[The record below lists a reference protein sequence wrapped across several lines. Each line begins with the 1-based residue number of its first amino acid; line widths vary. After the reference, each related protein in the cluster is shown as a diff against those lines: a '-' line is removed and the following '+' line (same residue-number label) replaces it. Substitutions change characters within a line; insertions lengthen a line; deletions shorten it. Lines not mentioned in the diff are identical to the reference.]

1 MKKLLS
7 TGILNLGLLLIC
19 SNAFSDLSG
28 YGEVKLNQFN
38 IGEFE
43 KYLSDK
49 IHNKKAG
56 HQRSG
61 TGLVFAITLDGS
73 DSGYYYCFKGN
84 NCDANSAL
92 TDTIRHCEKNAKKNS
107 GKKMKCRIFAKK
119 RVITWDGLNK
129 KVPKDVNVKD
139 FLDKLGLVSHE
150 TAPTNIDEEQLNQLK
165 SLLEQGIISQEE
177 YDDAIKAIQ

>member
-1 MKKLLS
+1 MKKLL
-7 TGILNLGLLLIC
+7 GIIISSLFIC
-19 SNAFSDLSG
+19 SNAFSDLNG
-28 YGEVKLNQFN
+28 YGEVKLNQYN
-38 IGEFE
+38 VNEFE
-43 KYLSDK
+43 HYLSDG
-49 IHNKKAG
+49 IHDENAG

-84 NCDANSAL
+84 VCNANQAL
-92 TDTIRHCEKNAKKNS
+92 LDTIRLCEKKAKKNS
-107 GKKMKCRIFAKK
+107 GKKKKCRIFANK

-139 FLDKLGLVSHE
+139 FLNQLGLVSHE
-150 TAPTNIDEEQLNQLK
+150 KPPTNIDEEQLNQLK